1 MSERKLGKAC
11 PFDPDRWGI
20 PTAAVRRLG
29 ADLRRFFRHFR
40 SCFKTRTRDTAAY
53 ALRYW
58 RGQLTMEDQRNFAN
72 IERRLEPG
80 RDGQQLQQ
88 FMSDSPWSARLV
100 YERIQDDI
108 KEDARFQHGGVL
120 IVDETADAK
129 AGECSA
135 GAARQHNGRLGKVD
149 LCQVATCLS
158 LVHPA
163 RGVWTLVDDEL
174 FLPEHWFSPEYAELR
189 REVGVPAQRTF
200 QTKPQLA
207 LAMIQRAVQRGLPFA
222 RVAADDLYGRNR
234 VFRAGLG
241 PLPYALQV
249 PLNTPVCLSPRARQ
263 RFPVMNIALWHKT
276 PWQRLEVEPV
286 ERGRLRAE
294 FVGLRIWTPDRDGQL
309 EELWLVIRR
318 DPDGKL
324 TFTLLNDPA
333 DTDLD
338 TLVRASGQ
346 RHLVER
352 VIEDGKF
359 ELGWDDFCARKYLAW
374 EHHVALTAAA
384 LWFIAQVKL
393 GWKES
398 YQRDP
403 RLKKIFQLEV
413 LPALSMANV
422 RDLLQAALP
431 LPRLGPALARKLVAK
446 HLVNR
451 ARSTGSRLRR
461 QRENSS

>member
-1 MSERKLGKAC
+1 
-11 PFDPDRWGI
+11 
-20 PTAAVRRLG
+20 LG
-29 ADLRRFFRHFR
+29 ADLRRFFKHFR
-40 SCFKTRTRDTAAY
+40 SCFKTRTRATSTY

-58 RGQLTMEDQRNFAN
+58 RGQLTLEDQRNFAN
-72 IERRLEPG
+72 IERRLVPG

-88 FMSDSPWSARLV
+88 FMSDSPWSALSV

-108 KEDARFQHGGVL
+108 REDRRFHKGGVL

-158 LVHPA
+158 FVHPA
-163 RGVWTLVDDEL
+163 SGVWTLVDNEL
-174 FLPEHWFSPEYAELR
+174 FLPEHWFSPAYAGR
-189 REVGVPAQRTF
+189 REEVGVPAQRTF

-207 LAMIQRAVQRGLPFA
+207 LAMIQRAVQRGLPFE

-234 VFRAGLG
+234 AFRAGLG
-241 PLPYALQV
+241 QLPYALQV
-249 PLNTPVCLSPRARQ
+249 PLNTPICLSPRAHR
-263 RFPVMNIALWHKT
+263 RFPVMKVALWHKT
-276 PWQRLEVEPV
+276 PWQRLEVGPV

-294 FVGLRIWTPDRDGQL
+294 FVGLRVWTPDQAGQL

-318 DPDGKL
+318 DLDKKL
-324 TFTLLNDPA
+324 TFTLLNDPD
-333 DTDLD
+333 DTELN
-338 TLVRASGQ
+338 TLVRASCQ
-346 RHLVER
+346 RHYVER

-359 ELGWDDFCARKYLAW
+359 ELGWDDFCARRYLAW

-422 RDLLQAALP
+422 RDLLQVALP
-431 LPRLGPALARKLVAK
+431 LPRLGPALARQLVAK

-451 ARSTGSRLRR
+451 ARSTSSRLKK

>member
-1 MSERKLGKAC
+1 
-11 PFDPDRWGI
+11 
-20 PTAAVRRLG
+20 
-29 ADLRRFFRHFR
+29 
-40 SCFKTRTRDTAAY
+40 
-53 ALRYW
+53 
-58 RGQLTMEDQRNFAN
+58 MEDQRNFAN

-158 LVHPA
+158 FVHPA
-163 RGVWTLVDDEL
+163 SGVWNLVDDEL
-174 FLPEHWFSPEYAELR
+174 FLPEHWFSPEYAALR
-189 REVGVPAQRTF
+189 QEVGVPAQRTF

-234 VFRAGLG
+234 AFRAGLG
-241 PLPYALQV
+241 QLPYALQV
-249 PLNTPVCLSPRARQ
+249 PLNTPVCLSPRARK
-263 RFPVMNIALWHKT
+263 RFPVMNVALWHKT
-276 PWQRLEVEPV
+276 PWQPMEVGPV

-318 DPDGKL
+318 DPDGRL

-338 TLVRASGQ
+338 TLVGASCQ
-346 RHLVER
+346 RHFVER

-398 YQRDP
+398 YHRDP
-403 RLKKIFQLEV
+403 RLKEIFQLEV

-451 ARSTGSRLRR
+451 ARSTSSRLKK

>member
-1 MSERKLGKAC
+1 M
-11 PFDPDRWGI
+11 
-20 PTAAVRRLG
+20 
-29 ADLRRFFRHFR
+29 RRFYRHFR
-40 SCFKTRTRDTAAY
+40 SCFKTRTRDTSAY

-108 KEDARFQHGGVL
+108 KEDTRFEHGGLL

-129 AGECSA
+129 AGEGSA

-158 LVHPA
+158 FVHPA
-163 RGVWTLVDDEL
+163 SGVWTLVDDEL

-189 REVGVPAQRTF
+189 EEVGVPANRTF

-207 LAMIQRAVQRGLPFA
+207 LAMIQRAVQRGLPFE

-234 VFRAGLG
+234 AFRAALG
-241 PLPYALQV
+241 QLPYALQV
-249 PLNTPVCLSPRARQ
+249 PLNTPICLSRRARR
-263 RFPVMNIALWHKT
+263 RFPVMNVALWHKT
-276 PWQRLEVEPV
+276 PWQRMEVGPV
-286 ERGRLRAE
+286 ERGRSRAE

-318 DPDGKL
+318 DMDGKI

-338 TLVRASGQ
+338 TLVAASCQ
-346 RHLVER
+346 RHYVER

-374 EHHVALTAAA
+374 EHHVALTAAS

-403 RLKKIFQLEV
+403 RLRKLFQLEV

-422 RDLLQAALP
+422 RDLLQVALP
-431 LPRLGPALARKLVAK
+431 LPRLGPALARKLVAM

-451 ARSTGSRLRR
+451 ARSTSSRLKK
-461 QRENSS
+461 QQENSS

>member
-1 MSERKLGKAC
+1 
-11 PFDPDRWGI
+11 
-20 PTAAVRRLG
+20 LG
-29 ADLRRFFRHFR
+29 ANLRRFYRHFR
-40 SCFKTRTRDTAAY
+40 SCFKTRTRDTSVY

-88 FMSDSPWSARLV
+88 FMSDSPWSARSV
-100 YERIQDDI
+100 YQRIQDDI
-108 KEDARFQHGGVL
+108 KEDQRFEHGGVL

-129 AGECSA
+129 AGEGSA

-149 LCQVATCLS
+149 RCQVATCLS
-158 LVHPA
+158 FVHPA
-163 RGVWTLVDDEL
+163 SGVWTLVDAEL
-174 FLPEHWFSPEYAELR
+174 FLPEHWFSPAYAELR
-189 REVGVPAQRTF
+189 EELGVPAQRTF

-207 LAMIQRAVQRGLPFA
+207 LAMIQRAVQQGLPFE

-234 VFRAGLG
+234 AFRAGLG
-241 PLPYALQV
+241 QLPYALQV
-249 PLNTPVCLSPRARQ
+249 PLNTPVCLSSRACT
-263 RFPVMNIALWHKT
+263 RFPVMNVALWHKT
-276 PWQRLEVEPV
+276 PWQRLEVGPV
-286 ERGRLRAE
+286 ERGRLRAQ
-294 FVGLRIWTPDRDGQL
+294 FVGLRVWTPDREGQL

-333 DTDLD
+333 DTDLNS
-338 TLVRASGQ
+338 LVGASCQ
-346 RHLVER
+346 RHFVER

-413 LPALSMANV
+413 LPALSTANV

-431 LPRLGPALARKLVAK
+431 LPRLGPALARKLVAQ

-451 ARSTGSRLRR
+451 ARSTTSRLKK

>member
-1 MSERKLGKAC
+1 M
-11 PFDPDRWGI
+11 
-20 PTAAVRRLG
+20 
-29 ADLRRFFRHFR
+29 
-40 SCFKTRTRDTAAY
+40 
-53 ALRYW
+53 
-58 RGQLTMEDQRNFAN
+58 
-72 IERRLEPG
+72 
-80 RDGQQLQQ
+80 
-88 FMSDSPWSARLV
+88 
-100 YERIQDDI
+100 
-108 KEDARFQHGGVL
+108 L

-129 AGECSA
+129 AGEGSA

-158 LVHPA
+158 FVHPA
-163 RGVWTLVDDEL
+163 SGVWTLVDDEL
-174 FLPEHWFSPEYAELR
+174 FLPEHWFSPEYAALR
-189 REVGVPAQRTF
+189 QEVGVPAQRTF

-207 LAMIQRAVQRGLPFA
+207 LAMIQRAVQRGRPFA

-234 VFRAGLG
+234 AFRAGLG
-241 PLPYALQV
+241 QLPYALQV
-249 PLNTPVCLSPRARQ
+249 PLNTPVCLSPRARKG
-263 RFPVMNIALWHKT
+263 FPVMNVALWHKT
-276 PWQRLEVEPV
+276 PWQLMEVGPV

-318 DPDGKL
+318 DPDGRL

-338 TLVRASGQ
+338 TLVDASCQ

-398 YQRDP
+398 YHRDP
-403 RLKKIFQLEV
+403 RLKEIFQLEV

-451 ARSTGSRLRR
+451 ARSTSSRLKK

>member
-1 MSERKLGKAC
+1 
-11 PFDPDRWGI
+11 
-20 PTAAVRRLG
+20 
-29 ADLRRFFRHFR
+29 
-40 SCFKTRTRDTAAY
+40 
-53 ALRYW
+53 
-58 RGQLTMEDQRNFAN
+58 MEDARNFAN

-88 FMSDSPWSARLV
+88 FMSDSPWSAQSV
-100 YERIQDDI
+100 YERIQEDI
-108 KEDARFQHGGVL
+108 RQDPRFQAGGVL

-158 LVHPA
+158 YVHPA
-163 RGVWTLVDDEL
+163 SGVWTLVDNEL
-174 FLPEHWFSPEYAELR
+174 FLPEHWFSPEYAER
-189 REVGVPAQRTF
+189 REEVGVPADRLF

-207 LAMIQRAVQRGLPFA
+207 LAMIKRAVQRGLPFD

-234 VFRAGLG
+234 AFRAGLG
-241 PLPYALQV
+241 QLPYALQV
-249 PLNTPVCLSPRARQ
+249 PLNTPMGLSPRARKLFAV
-263 RFPVMNIALWHKT
+263 REVALWHKT
-276 PWQRLEVEPV
+276 PWQCREVGPT
-286 ERGRLRAE
+286 ERGMLRAQ
-294 FVGLRIWTPDRDGQL
+294 FVGLRVWTPDQQGQL

-318 DPDGKL
+318 DQDGKL
-324 TFTLLNDPA
+324 TFTLLNDPV

-338 TLVRASGQ
+338 TLVHASCQ
-346 RHLVER
+346 RHWVER
-352 VIEDGKF
+352 VIEDGKS
-359 ELGWDDFCARKYLAW
+359 ELGWDDFCARRYRAW

-403 RLKKIFQLEV
+403 RLKKIFELEV

-431 LPRLGPALARKLVAK
+431 LPRIGPALARKLVAK

-451 ARSTGSRLRR
+451 VRSTSSRLKK

>member
-1 MSERKLGKAC
+1 M
-11 PFDPDRWGI
+11 
-20 PTAAVRRLG
+20 G
-29 ADLRRFFRHFR
+29 ANLRRFYRHFR
-40 SCFKTRTRDTAAY
+40 SCLKTRTHDTSAY

-58 RGQLTMEDQRNFAN
+58 RGQLTLEDQRNFAN

-88 FMSDSPWSARLV
+88 FMSDSPWSARSV
-100 YERIQDDI
+100 YQRIQDDI
-108 KEDARFQHGGVL
+108 KEDQRFQHGGVL
-120 IVDETADAK
+120 IVDETAEAK
-129 AGECSA
+129 AGECSVGA
-135 GAARQHNGRLGKVD
+135 GRQYNGRLGKVD

-158 LVHPA
+158 FVHPA
-163 RGVWTLVDDEL
+163 SGVWTLVDDEL
-174 FLPEHWFSPEYAELR
+174 FLPEHWFSSAYAELR
-189 REVGVPAQRTF
+189 DELGVPAQRIF

-207 LAMIQRAVQRGLPFA
+207 LAMIQRAAHRGLPFE

-234 VFRAGLG
+234 AFRAGLG
-241 PLPYALQV
+241 QLPYALQV
-249 PLNTPVCLSPRARQ
+249 PLDTPVCLSSRARS
-263 RFPVMNIALWHKT
+263 RFPVMNVALWHKT
-276 PWQRLEVEPV
+276 PWQRLEVGPV
-286 ERGRLRAE
+286 ERGHLCAE

-309 EELWLVIRR
+309 EELWLVMRR
-318 DPDGKL
+318 DPEGKL

-338 TLVRASGQ
+338 TLVRASSQ
-346 RHLVER
+346 RHFVER

-431 LPRLGPALARKLVAK
+431 LPRLGPAQARTLVAK

-451 ARSTGSRLRR
+451 ARSTSSRLKK

>member
-1 MSERKLGKAC
+1 M
-11 PFDPDRWGI
+11 
-20 PTAAVRRLG
+20 
-29 ADLRRFFRHFR
+29 RRFFRHFR
-40 SCFKTRTRDTAAY
+40 SCFKTRTRDTTAY

-158 LVHPA
+158 FVHPA
-163 RGVWTLVDDEL
+163 SGVWNLVDDEL
-174 FLPEHWFSPEYAELR
+174 FLPEHWFSPEYAALR
-189 REVGVPAQRTF
+189 QEVGVPAQRTF

-234 VFRAGLG
+234 AFRAGLG
-241 PLPYALQV
+241 QLPYALQV
-249 PLNTPVCLSPRARQ
+249 PLNTPVCLSPRARK
-263 RFPVMNIALWHKT
+263 RFPVMNVALWHKT
-276 PWQRLEVEPV
+276 PWQPMEVGPV

-318 DPDGKL
+318 DPDGRL

-338 TLVRASGQ
+338 TLVGASCQ
-346 RHLVER
+346 RHFVER

-398 YQRDP
+398 YHRDP
-403 RLKKIFQLEV
+403 RLKEIFQLEV

-451 ARSTGSRLRR
+451 ARSTSSRLKK

>member
-1 MSERKLGKAC
+1 MSERRLGKARL
-11 PFDPDRWGI
+11 FDPDRWGI
-20 PTAAVRRLG
+20 PKAAVRRLG

-40 SCFKTRTRDTAAY
+40 SCFKTRTRDTTTY

-58 RGQLTMEDQRNFAN
+58 RGPLTLEDQRNFAN
-72 IERRLEPG
+72 IKRRLEPG

-108 KEDARFQHGGVL
+108 KRDTRFQHGGVL

-129 AGECSA
+129 AGEGSA

-149 LCQVATCLS
+149 LCQVTTCLS
-158 LVHPA
+158 FVHPA
-163 RGVWTLVDDEL
+163 SGVWTLVDNEL

-189 REVGVPAQRTF
+189 QEAGVPAQRTF
-200 QTKPQLA
+200 QAKPQLA
-207 LAMIQRAVQRGLPFA
+207 LAMIQRAVQRGLSFE
-222 RVAADDLYGRNR
+222 RVAADNLYGRNR
-234 VFRAGLG
+234 AFRAGWG
-241 PLPYALQV
+241 QLPYALQV
-249 PLNTPVCLSPRARQ
+249 PLNTPVCLSPRARKC
-263 RFPVMNIALWHKT
+263 FPVMNVAQWHKT
-276 PWQRLEVEPV
+276 PWQPMEVGPV

-294 FVGLRIWTPDRDGQL
+294 FVGLRIWTPDQDGQL

-318 DPDGKL
+318 DPDGRL

-338 TLVRASGQ
+338 TLVGARCQ
-346 RHLVER
+346 RHFVER

-359 ELGWDDFCARKYLAW
+359 ELGWDDSCARKYLAW
-374 EHHVALTAAA
+374 EHPVALTAAA

-398 YQRDP
+398 YRRDP
-403 RLKKIFQLEV
+403 RLKEIFQLAV
-413 LPALSMANV
+413 LPALSMANL
-422 RDLLQAALP
+422 RDRLQAALP

-451 ARSTGSRLRR
+451 ARSTSSRLKK
-461 QRENSS
+461 

>member
-1 MSERKLGKAC
+1 
-11 PFDPDRWGI
+11 
-20 PTAAVRRLG
+20 
-29 ADLRRFFRHFR
+29 
-40 SCFKTRTRDTAAY
+40 
-53 ALRYW
+53 
-58 RGQLTMEDQRNFAN
+58 MEDQRNFAN

-158 LVHPA
+158 FVHPA
-163 RGVWTLVDDEL
+163 NGVWTLVDDEL
-174 FLPEHWFSPEYAELR
+174 FLPEHWFSPEYAALR
-189 REVGVPAQRTF
+189 QEVGVPAQRTF

-234 VFRAGLG
+234 AFRAGLG
-241 PLPYALQV
+241 QLPYALQV
-249 PLNTPVCLSPRARQ
+249 PLNTPVCLSPRARK
-263 RFPVMNIALWHKT
+263 RFPVMNVALWHKT
-276 PWQRLEVEPV
+276 PWQPMEVGPV

-318 DPDGKL
+318 DPDGRL

-338 TLVRASGQ
+338 TLVGASCQ
-346 RHLVER
+346 RHFVER

-398 YQRDP
+398 YHRDP
-403 RLKKIFQLEV
+403 RLKEIFQLEV

-451 ARSTGSRLRR
+451 ARSTSSRLKK

>member
-1 MSERKLGKAC
+1 M
-11 PFDPDRWGI
+11 
-20 PTAAVRRLG
+20 
-29 ADLRRFFRHFR
+29 RRFFRHFR
-40 SCFKTRTRDTAAY
+40 SCFKTRTRDTSAY

-58 RGQLTMEDQRNFAN
+58 RGQLTVEDQRNFAN

-88 FMSDSPWSARLV
+88 FMSDSPWSALSV
-100 YERIQDDI
+100 YQRIQEDI
-108 KEDARFQHGGVL
+108 RQDPRFQHGGVL
-120 IVDETADAK
+120 IVDESADAK
-129 AGECSA
+129 AGEGSA

-158 LVHPA
+158 FVHPA
-163 RGVWTLVDDEL
+163 SGVWTLVDDEL
-174 FLPEHWFSPEYAELR
+174 FLPEHWFSPEYAGLR
-189 REVGVPAQRTF
+189 QEVGVPAQRTF

-207 LAMIQRAVQRGLPFA
+207 LAMIQRAGQQGLPFE

-234 VFRAGLG
+234 AFRAGLG
-241 PLPYALQV
+241 QLPYALQV
-249 PLNTPVCLSPRARQ
+249 PLNTPVCLSPRARKL
-263 RFPVMNIALWHKT
+263 FPVMDVALGHKT
-276 PWQRLEVEPV
+276 PWRRREVGPV
-286 ERGRLRAE
+286 ERGRLVAE
-294 FVGLRIWTPDRDGQL
+294 FVGLRVWTPDQHGQR

-318 DPDGKL
+318 DRDGKL

-338 TLVRASGQ
+338 ALVRASCQ
-346 RHLVER
+346 RHWVER

-451 ARSTGSRLRR
+451 ARSTSSRLKK

>member
-1 MSERKLGKAC
+1 M
-11 PFDPDRWGI
+11 
-20 PTAAVRRLG
+20 
-29 ADLRRFFRHFR
+29 RRFFRHFR
-40 SCFKTRTRDTAAY
+40 SCFKTRTRDTTAC

-58 RGQLTMEDQRNFAN
+58 RGQLTLEDQRNFAN

-120 IVDETADAK
+120 IVDESADAK

-158 LVHPA
+158 FVHPA
-163 RGVWTLVDDEL
+163 NGVWTLVDDEL

-189 REVGVPAQRTF
+189 QEVGVPAQRTF

-234 VFRAGLG
+234 AFRAGLG
-241 PLPYALQV
+241 QLPYALQV

-276 PWQRLEVEPV
+276 PWQPMEVGPV

-318 DPDGKL
+318 DPDGRL

-338 TLVRASGQ
+338 TLVGASCQ

-398 YQRDP
+398 YHRDP
-403 RLKKIFQLEV
+403 RLKEIFQLEV
-413 LPALSMANV
+413 LPALSTANV

-451 ARSTGSRLRR
+451 ARSTSSRLKK

>member
-1 MSERKLGKAC
+1 M
-11 PFDPDRWGI
+11 
-20 PTAAVRRLG
+20 
-29 ADLRRFFRHFR
+29 RRFYRHFR
-40 SCFKTRTRDTAAY
+40 SCFKTRTRDTSAY

-72 IERRLEPG
+72 IEQRLEPG

-88 FMSDSPWSARLV
+88 FMSDSPWSARSV
-100 YERIQDDI
+100 YQRIQDDI
-108 KEDARFQHGGVL
+108 KKDQRFEHGGVL

-149 LCQVATCLS
+149 RCQVATCLS
-158 LVHPA
+158 FVHPA
-163 RGVWTLVDDEL
+163 SGVWTLVDAEL
-174 FLPEHWFSPEYAELR
+174 FLPEHWFSPAYAELR
-189 REVGVPAQRTF
+189 EELGVPAQRTF

-207 LAMIQRAVQRGLPFA
+207 LAMIQRAVQQGLPFE

-234 VFRAGLG
+234 AFRAGLG
-241 PLPYALQV
+241 QLPYALQV
-249 PLNTPVCLSPRARQ
+249 PLNTPVCLSSRACT
-263 RFPVMNIALWHKT
+263 RFPVMNVALWHKT
-276 PWQRLEVEPV
+276 PWQRLEVGPV
-286 ERGRLRAE
+286 ERGRLRAQ
-294 FVGLRIWTPDRDGQL
+294 FVGLRVWTPDREGQL

-333 DTDLD
+333 DTDLN
-338 TLVRASGQ
+338 TLVGASCQ
-346 RHLVER
+346 RHFVER

-413 LPALSMANV
+413 LPALSTANV

-431 LPRLGPALARKLVAK
+431 LPRLGPALARKLVAQ

-451 ARSTGSRLRR
+451 ARSTTSRLKK

>member
-1 MSERKLGKAC
+1 MGGKLG
-11 PFDPDRWGI
+11 
-20 PTAAVRRLG
+20 
-29 ADLRRFFRHFR
+29 RFYRHFR
-40 SCFKTRTRDTAAY
+40 SCFKTRTRDTSAY

-58 RGQLTMEDQRNFAN
+58 RGQLTLEDARNFAN

-88 FMSDSPWSARLV
+88 FMTDSPWSAQSV
-100 YERIQDDI
+100 YERIQEDI
-108 KEDARFQHGGVL
+108 RQDAHFQEGGVL
-120 IVDETADAK
+120 LVDETADAK

-158 LVHPA
+158 YVHPA
-163 RGVWTLVDDEL
+163 SGVWTLVDDEL
-174 FLPEHWFSPEYAELR
+174 FLPEHWFSPEYADWRE
-189 REVGVPAQRTF
+189 EVGVPAERTF
-200 QTKPQLA
+200 QTKPQLG
-207 LAMIQRAVQRGLPFA
+207 LAMIERAVQRGLPFE

-234 VFRAGLG
+234 AFRAGLG
-241 PLPYALQV
+241 QLLYALQV
-249 PLNTPVCLSPRARQ
+249 PLNTPICLSPRARKL
-263 RFPVMNIALWHKT
+263 FPVLDVALWHKT
-276 PWQRLEVEPV
+276 PWRRLEGGPT
-286 ERGRLRAE
+286 ERGMLRAE
-294 FVGLRIWTPDRDGQL
+294 LVGLRVWTPDPQGQL
-309 EELWLVIRR
+309 EELWLVVRR

-324 TFTLLNDPA
+324 TFTLLNDPPG
-333 DTDLD
+333 TDWN
-338 TLVRASGQ
+338 TLIQASGQ

-359 ELGWDDFCARKYLAW
+359 ELGWDDFCARKYRAW

-384 LWFIAQVKL
+384 RWFIAQVKL
-393 GWKES
+393 GWKER

-413 LPALSMANV
+413 LPALTMANV
-422 RDLLQAALP
+422 RDLLTAALP

-451 ARSTGSRLRR
+451 ARSTSSRLKK
-461 QRENSS
+461 QREDSS